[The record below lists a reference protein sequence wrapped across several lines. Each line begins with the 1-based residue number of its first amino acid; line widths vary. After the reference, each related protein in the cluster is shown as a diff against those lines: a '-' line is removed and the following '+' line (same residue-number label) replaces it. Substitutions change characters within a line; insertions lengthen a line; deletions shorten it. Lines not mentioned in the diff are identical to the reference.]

1 MTNLLYYGAAAST
14 AIAGILHHHLALI
27 IIGSNMFTGAFFF
40 IIAGI
45 VQIFWAIPMVAKW
58 GKTWYYIGIAGT
70 LVLIVLWGLTRFPNP
85 ITAGSALPINE
96 TGIVIEGFQIAYVVI
111 TSIIIAKERSGS
123 SGSKQTLN

>member
-1 MTNLLYYGAAAST
+1 MTNLLYYAAAAIT

-27 IIGSNMFTGAFFF
+27 IIGSNMFTGAFF

-58 GKTWYYIGIAGT
+58 GRTWYYIGIAGT
-70 LVLIVLWGLTRFPNP
+70 LVLIILWTLTSFPNP

-96 TGIVIEGFQIAYVVI
+96 TGIAIEVFQIAFIVI
-111 TSIIIAKERSGS
+111 TSIIIAKEG
-123 SGSKQTLN
+123 SGSKR